1 MDPRVSLSR
10 AGARRLGA
18 LSLCAVLALG
28 PSPSGAQG
36 ASDEGAQEVWITLS
50 TRALEHLR
58 QSRAGDSWAEWL
70 QEYES
75 HRGVS
80 VALVKES
87 QVGELSRALHARL
100 RQCGGFIAHASR
112 DEALDALYFDASLAE
127 APQITYT
134 IDNGAVASA
143 LAGDVLASNIVSTI
157 NLLAGNTT
165 RYYTSTGGVN
175 AANQLK
181 ARWEG
186 YATGR
191 SDVSVQLYVHPNWT
205 QRSVIAT
212 ITGTTLPSEVVVIG
226 GHLDSIN
233 SSNPSTGTAP
243 GADDDASGVAS
254 LTEAF
259 RVAMARGY
267 RPQRTVKFMA
277 YAAEEVGLRG
287 SAEIATNHQST
298 GVNVVGVLQLD
309 MTNYKS
315 GTDIALITDWT
326 NAAQNTF
333 VRNLIDT
340 YLPGVTR
347 TDDTCGYAC
356 SDHAS
361 WHNRGF
367 AASFPFEGLTTN
379 PRLHT
384 VNDTLANSDP
394 TANHAAKFARLAAVY
409 MAELA
414 KGGFGGGGGDTTP
427 PTTSLTAPLGGAT
440 LTGTVTLSANASDN
454 VGVTRVDFLVD
465 GAVVGNDTTS
475 PYSIAWNSA
484 GASNGSHALTSK
496 AYDAAGNVGTSA
508 AVNVTVSNT
517 TGGAQTAV
525 YNATRR
531 APTCATVGISCDSG
545 PSLLLG
551 RGTKGP
557 EPNQPNTINATC
569 ADGTSGTFHVD
580 ESNDRLK
587 VSTLDGTNLAAGKQ
601 VRVEAT
607 VWAYSSFSA
616 DKLDLYYTGNA
627 ASPSW
632 TLIGTLTPTAA
643 GAQTLSATYTLPAG
657 ALQAV
662 RAQFRYQGAAGTCTS
677 GGYNDR
683 DDLVFAAQ

>member
-1 MDPRVSLSR
+1 V
-10 AGARRLGA
+10 
-18 LSLCAVLALG
+18 G
-28 PSPSGAQG
+28 PAEP
-36 ASDEGAQEVWITLS
+36 EVWITLS
-50 TRALEHLR
+50 TQALEKLR
-58 QSRAGDSWAEWL
+58 ESRGDDTWGEWF

-75 HRGVS
+75 HRGIS
-80 VALVKES
+80 VALVREDQIHS
-87 QVGELSRALHARL
+87 LARVMHARFH
-100 RQCGGFIAHASR
+100 QCGGFVAHPSR
-112 DEALDALYFDASLAE
+112 EAALDALYFDASLAS
-127 APQITYT
+127 APLVSYT
-134 IDNGAVASA
+134 LDNAAVANA

-191 SDVSVQLYVHPNWT
+191 SDVSVALRSHPTWA
-205 QRSVIAT
+205 QPSVIAT
-212 ITGTTLPSEVVVIG
+212 ITGTTLPNEVVVIG

-233 SSNPSTGTAP
+233 SSAPSTGTAP

-267 RPQRTVKFMA
+267 RPQRSVRFMA

-287 SAEIATNHQST
+287 SGEIAASYQSS

-309 MTNYKS
+309 MTNYKN
-315 GTDIALITDWT
+315 GIDIALITDFT
-326 NAAQNTF
+326 NAAQNAF
-333 VRNLIDT
+333 IGNLIDT

-347 TDDTCGYAC
+347 TNDTCGYAC

-367 AASFPFEGLTTN
+367 AASFPFESLTTN

-384 VNDTLANSDP
+384 ANDTLANSDP
-394 TANHAAKFARLAAVY
+394 TGNHAAKFARLAAVY

-414 KGGFGGGGGDTTP
+414 KGGFLSGGDTTP
-427 PTTSLTAPLGGAT
+427 PSTSLTAPAAGAT
-440 LTGTVTLSANASDN
+440 LSGAVTLSASASDN

-465 GAVVGNDTTS
+465 GAVVGSDTS
-475 PYSIAWNSA
+475 APYSLSW
-484 GASNGSHALTSK
+484 ASTSVGNGSHTLGSK

-508 AVNVTVSNT
+508 SVSITVSNA
-517 TGGAQTAV
+517 TGGALTAAYDTV
-525 YNATRR
+525 LK
-531 APTCATVGISCDSG
+531 APKCASVGSSCDSG

-551 RGTKGP
+551 RATKGP
-557 EPNQPNTINATC
+557 EPNQPNTINGTC

-587 VSTLDGTNLAAGKQ
+587 VSTVDGTNLAAGKQ
-601 VRVEAT
+601 VRIDAT
-607 VWAYSSFSA
+607 VWAYTSFTS
-616 DKLDLYYTGNA
+616 DKLDLYYAANA
-627 ASPSW
+627 ASPTW
-632 TLIGTLTPTAA
+632 TLIGTLTPAA
-643 GAQTLSATYTLPAG
+643 GGAQTLSATYTLPAG

-662 RAQFRYQGAAGTCTS
+662 RAQFRYQSAVGTCST

-683 DDLVFAAQ
+683 DDLIFAAQ

>member
-1 MDPRVSLSR
+1 MDPERSSR
-10 AGARRLGA
+10 RGADRLRRTAA
-18 LSLCAVLALG
+18 LALCAALALG
-28 PSPSGAQG
+28 PQSVLAQG
-36 ASDEGAQEVWITLS
+36 LAGDDSQEVWITLS
-50 TRALEHLR
+50 TRAVEELR
-58 QSRAGDSWAEWL
+58 QSREGDAWAEWF

-75 HRGVS
+75 HAGVS
-80 VALVKES
+80 LALVRES
-87 QVGELSRALHARL
+87 QIHELSRAMHARFH
-100 RQCGGFIAHASR
+100 QCGGFIAHASR
-112 DEALDALYFDASLAE
+112 EDALEALYFDQSLVT
-127 APQITYT
+127 APLVDYT
-134 IDNGAVASA
+134 LDNAAVANA

-191 SDVSVQLYVHPNWT
+191 SDVSVQLYVHPSWA

-287 SAEIATNHQST
+287 SAEIAANHQST

-309 MTNYKS
+309 MTNYKN
-315 GTDIALITDWT
+315 GTDVAMITDLT

-333 VRNLIDT
+333 VRTLIDT
-340 YLPGVTR
+340 YLPGVTH
-347 TDDTCGYAC
+347 TNDTCGYAC

-367 AASFPFEGLTTN
+367 AASFPFESLTTN

-394 TANHAAKFARLAAVY
+394 TGNHAAKFARLAAVY

-414 KGGFGGGGGDTTP
+414 KGGFGGGDTTP
-427 PTTSLTAPLGGAT
+427 PTTSLTAPAGGST
-440 LTGTVTLSANASDN
+440 LTGSVTLGANASDN

-475 PYSIAWNSA
+475 PYSLTWNSA
-484 GASNGSHALTSK
+484 SVSNGAHAITSK
-496 AYDAAGNVGTSA
+496 AYDAAGNAGTSA

-517 TGGAQTAV
+517 TGGAQTAA
-525 YNATRR
+525 YDSTRR
-531 APTCATVGISCDSG
+531 APACATVGSSCDSG

-557 EPNQPNTINATC
+557 EPNQPNTIGATC

-587 VSTLDGTNLAAGKQ
+587 VSTVGGGNLAAGQQ

-607 VWAYSSFSA
+607 VWAYSSFSS
-616 DKLDLYYTGNA
+616 DKLDLYYTANA

-632 TLIGTLTPTAA
+632 TFLATLTPTAA

-662 RAQFRYQGAAGTCTS
+662 RAQFRYQGSAGTCST

-683 DDLVFAAQ
+683 DDLIFAAQ